1 MMQKEKLEEV
11 SRRQEG
17 TQLLPSITQWIA
29 AGGTEQDASWRYTG
43 KTTRVNEHKLQDS
56 EL

>member
-1 MMQKEKLEEV
+1 MQKEKLEEV

-29 AGGTEQDASWRYTG
+29 AGGTEQDASWRYTS